1 MLGTRRTAHRAAVG
15 FGRDPPSVRVDLR
28 VRALRGE
35 LLAGG
40 ILPEVA
46 EHKALLGR
54 LAIGMPATRFVRQGA
69 MLKSSLICS
78 AVCLATLSISA
89 GAQAQASRD
98 WTECVNEGDAVS
110 LDVMI
115 GGCNN
120 LIQSGKETPAK
131 LAEAYSSRGIA
142 YAKRREYDQAIAD
155 YDKAIELDPKN
166 AKAYY
171 RRGYVYDIKGE
182 HDRAMADYNKAMGL
196 LSRRF

>member
-1 MLGTRRTAHRAAVG
+1 
-15 FGRDPPSVRVDLR
+15 VRVDLR

-46 EHKALLGR
+46 EHKALLGK

-89 GAQAQASRD
+89 GAQAQALRD
-98 WTECVNEGDAVS
+98 WTECVNEGDAFS
-110 LDVMI
+110 LDVI
-115 GGCNN
+115 ISGCSN
-120 LIQSGKETPAK
+120 LIQSGKEGPAK
-131 LAEAYSSRGIA
+131 LAEAYRSRGIA
-142 YAKRREYDQAIAD
+142 YSKRREYDQAIAD

-171 RRGYVYDIKGE
+171 QRGYVYDIKGE

>member
-1 MLGTRRTAHRAAVG
+1 
-15 FGRDPPSVRVDLR
+15 
-28 VRALRGE
+28 
-35 LLAGG
+35 
-40 ILPEVA
+40 
-46 EHKALLGR
+46 
-54 LAIGMPATRFVRQGA
+54 
-69 MLKSSLICS
+69 MLKSSLIRS

-98 WTECVNEGDAVS
+98 WTECVNEGDAFS
-110 LDVMI
+110 LDVI
-115 GGCNN
+115 ISGCSN

-131 LAEAYSSRGIA
+131 LAGAYSSRGVA

-155 YDKAIELDPKN
+155 YDKAIDLDPKN

-171 RRGYVYDIKGE
+171 QRGYVYDIKGE